1 MTHHTS
7 KNLSL
12 KLDRISEALAED
24 VDGLSDEQVL
34 QEAKEDGLDTAKVA
48 AEFRSSALS
57 MIAQAKRQRLLQARS
72 ALEKSQ
78 QSRTS
83 AVRARPTLAAIKARI
98 QEVLAIKP
106 SLAIA
111 FRDGKEMS
119 DDDWLS
125 LWDDFVETGAVKE
138 GDDFP

>member
-7 KNLSL
+7 KNLLL
-12 KLDRISEALAED
+12 KLDRISEALGDDIAE
-24 VDGLSDEQVL
+24 LSDEQVL
-34 QEAKEDGLDTAKVA
+34 QEAKEDGIDTARIA

-57 MIAQAKRQRLLQARS
+57 MIAQVKRQRLLHART

-78 QSRTS
+78 QSRAPT
-83 AVRARPTLAAIKARI
+83 ARARPTLAAIKTRI

-138 GDDFP
+138 GDDIS

>member
-12 KLDRISEALAED
+12 KLERISEALADE

-34 QEAKEDGLDTAKVA
+34 QEAKQDGIDTAKIA

-57 MIAQAKRQRLLQARS
+57 MIARAKRQRLLQART

-78 QSRTS
+78 QSRAST
-83 AVRARPTLAAIKARI
+83 ARPRPPLAAIKARI

-138 GDDFP
+138 GDDIS

>member
-7 KNLSL
+7 KTLSL
-12 KLDRISEALAED
+12 KLDRVAEALADD

-34 QEAKEDGLDTAKVA
+34 QEAKEDGIDPSKVA
-48 AEFRSSALS
+48 GEFRSSALS
-57 MIAQAKRQRLLQARS
+57 MIAQAKRHRLLQARS

-78 QSRTS
+78 RSSAS
-83 AVRARPTLAAIKARI
+83 AVRTRPTLAAIKARI
-98 QEVLAIKP
+98 QEALAIKP

-125 LWDDFVETGAVKE
+125 LWDDLVETGAVKE
-138 GDDFP
+138 GDDIP

>member
-1 MTHHTS
+1 MNHHTS

-12 KLDRISEALAED
+12 KLDRFAQALSED

-34 QEAKEDGLDTAKVA
+34 QEAKEDGIDTAKVA
-48 AEFRSSALS
+48 AEFRASALS
-57 MIAQAKRQRLLQARS
+57 MIAQIKRRRLLQARA

-78 QSRTS
+78 QSAAS
-83 AVRARPTLAAIKARI
+83 AVRTRPTLSIIKARI
-98 QEVLAIKP
+98 QEILAIKP

-138 GDDFP
+138 GDDIS